1 MLSMRKFHRMDRIL
15 RGTDGLKTAYGLT
28 DEEAS
33 LYWAMTYGAGHEDWI
48 QRKGRSLE
56 EFVAIY
62 NSTMRKMH
70 PSLSEEERGYAYLDS
85 GKVHFTDK

>member
-1 MLSMRKFHRMDRIL
+1 
-15 RGTDGLKTAYGLT
+15 
-28 DEEAS
+28 
-33 LYWAMTYGAGHEDWI
+33 MTYGAGHEDWI

-70 PSLSEEERGYAYLDS
+70 PSLSEEERGYAYIEDD
-85 GKVHFTDK
+85 KAHFSD